1 MLQSCLRP
9 VSANVS
15 SPKFSYTFKEGR
27 FSMVDKPSK
36 DPEMTTPS
44 ERSAI
49 VTATGIVLSFL
60 LLFAKE
66 WMSYTGDGGWETRD
80 WFFGLPFL

>member
-1 MLQSCLRP
+1 
-9 VSANVS
+9 
-15 SPKFSYTFKEGR
+15 
-27 FSMVDKPSK
+27 MVDKPRVDKLSK

-49 VTATGIVLSFL
+49 VIATGIVLSFL

-66 WMSYTGDGGWETRD
+66 WMAYTGDGGWETRD
-80 WFFGLPFL
+80 